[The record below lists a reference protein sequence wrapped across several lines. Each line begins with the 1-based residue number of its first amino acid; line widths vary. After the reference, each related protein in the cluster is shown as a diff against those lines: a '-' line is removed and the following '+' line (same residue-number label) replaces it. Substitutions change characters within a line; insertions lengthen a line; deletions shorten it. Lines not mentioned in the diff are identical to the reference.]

1 MNAHDVDALTPG
13 RELDALISREVF
25 DQCPHDTPK
34 AVIDEN
40 DENQCTCFTCSKQIC
55 ADCTLT
61 LVDYTGDFDQ
71 GTVRYFDEQGWIC
84 PRYSTD
90 LNAAFKVVEQLLTK
104 GIGFD
109 IQVHP
114 NTDIKIYT
122 YKYHW
127 GYRPVVAEI
136 QGQGLAELI
145 CKIALM
151 TLLVLKEQ
159 ER

>member
-1 MNAHDVDALTPG
+1 MTTHEIDALTPG
-13 RELDALISREVF
+13 RELDAMISREVF
-25 DQCPHDTPK
+25 DQCPHLINPREFSWFCPDCK
-34 AVIDEN
+34 ID
-40 DENQCTCFTCSKQIC
+40 
-55 ADCTLT
+55 LP
-61 LVDYTGDFDQ
+61 DYRGDFDD
-71 GTVRYFDEQGWIC
+71 GTVKYIDTNDWSC
-84 PRYSTD
+84 PDYSTD